1 VRVAAARQKAI
12 YDAAATWN
20 HSGRISSCGEREHS
34 NNGSRRRWWRRRGRR
49 SGRSRSRWGGS
60 GRDRRHRCGSWIDRN
75 RHRNRTRN
83 GRKTH
88 SAAIS
93 ARRDATRESGRSPV
107 CPATTL
113 YGFLS
118 TRVIR
123 AGPTIS
129 SEQLGYVRRLKCRSC
144 WPPGRLLAGS
154 TRPRKKSKNGETA
167 MRRTIIALLA
177 TTALAVP
184 AFASSHALN
193 NQSQQ
198 QPQEYSQQSQQQRQ
212 NGAQNQQP
220 STVSTTLAELG
231 IKPQSNQ
238 RFANSNQSAYARHN
252 NRQNGAQNQQPST
265 VSTTLAELG
274 IKPQSNQRFAN
285 SNQSAYARHNNSS
298 GQRYAAGTA
307 PYGYKDVQGSHALG
321 GGPG

>member
-1 VRVAAARQKAI
+1 M
-12 YDAAATWN
+12 
-20 HSGRISSCGEREHS
+20 
-34 NNGSRRRWWRRRGRR
+34 
-49 SGRSRSRWGGS
+49 
-60 GRDRRHRCGSWIDRN
+60 
-75 RHRNRTRN
+75 
-83 GRKTH
+83 
-88 SAAIS
+88 
-93 ARRDATRESGRSPV
+93 
-107 CPATTL
+107 
-113 YGFLS
+113 
-118 TRVIR
+118 
-123 AGPTIS
+123 
-129 SEQLGYVRRLKCRSC
+129 
-144 WPPGRLLAGS
+144 AGS

-252 NRQNGAQNQQPST
+252 N
-265 VSTTLAELG
+265 
-274 IKPQSNQRFAN
+274 
-285 SNQSAYARHNNSS
+285 SS
-298 GQRYAAGTA
+298 GQRYAAGSA